1 MIFTHMKHFLFLI
14 MVSLANITEAQT
26 NNSKDWANFEKYAR
40 ENDSLGKPRQAE
52 KRVVFM
58 GNSITEGWK
67 IEDPSF
73 FTTNNYIDRGISGQ
87 TSPQMLLRFRADV
100 INLEPEV
107 VVILAGINDIA
118 ENNGPISLRQS
129 MENIK
134 SMAELAEANKIKVI
148 LCSVL
153 PANKFPWRPQILP
166 ADKVIALNTLIKN
179 YCSEKQIPYVDYYSA
194 MVDGEKGLDKQYSND
209 AVHPTLAGY
218 KKMETI
224 LNPVLVSVL
233 SK

>member
-1 MIFTHMKHFLFLI
+1 MKYFLFLI
-14 MVSLANITEAQT
+14 MASLINTTQAQT
-26 NNSKDWANFEKYAR
+26 NNSKDWANFEKYST
-40 ENDSLGKPRQAE
+40 ENDSLGKPSMGE
-52 KRVVFM
+52 KRIVFM

-67 IEDPSF
+67 IEDPAF
-73 FTTNNYIDRGISGQ
+73 FASNNYIDRGISGQ
-87 TSPQMLLRFRADV
+87 TTPQMLLRFRADV
-100 INLEPEV
+100 INLQPKV

-118 ENNGPISLRQS
+118 ENNGPISLQQT

-166 ADKVIALNTLIKN
+166 AEKVIALNTLIQN
-179 YCSEKQIPYVDYYSA
+179 YCSEKNIPYVDYYTA
-194 MVDGEKGLDKQYSND
+194 MVDGDKGLDKQYTND

-218 KKMETI
+218 KKMESI
-224 LNPVLVSVL
+224 LNPVLAKLL